1 MGKRKNNNMKK
12 LILLVI
18 VALAVSAAATY
29 AGEAKAIYEKQC
41 AKCHGPDGKGQ
52 TKMGQKLEIKDF
64 SDAKYQAGLKD
75 EAMTKAIKEGIKDK
89 EGKLRMK
96 PAEGV
101 SDEEVKGLITLIRE
115 FKK

>member
-1 MGKRKNNNMKK
+1 MKK
-12 LILLVI
+12 TILLVI
-18 VALAVSAAATY
+18 AALALPAAATY
-29 AGEAKAIYEKQC
+29 AGDAKAIFEKQC
-41 AKCHGPDGKGQ
+41 AKCHGADGKGQ

-64 SDAKYQAGLKD
+64 TDAKYQADLKD

-101 SDEEVKGLITLIRE
+101 SDEEVKGLITMIRG